1 MSAYEVAAIQEKG
14 VHVVMK
20 HFALNDCEQDRIGLG
35 VWLSEQAAREVYL
48 KAFQDVFEEGN
59 ANGTMVAYTR
69 WGCIWSGGNKGL
81 MTGIMRNEWG
91 SNGLT
96 ITDNV
101 LNPYVNG
108 PDGVMA
114 GGVTTYDAM
123 MPYVTKELP
132 AYKNDP
138 VMVTAMREACHH
150 DLYVLANSVAMNG
163 VGENTTIKFVQPKL
177 LVILKTIATIGVV
190 GFILS
195 LVMFILKKRKFKK
208 SEEYTSYMA
217 WKKEL
222 KQNKKQA

>member
-1 MSAYEVAAIQEKG
+1 MS
-14 VHVVMK
+14 
-20 HFALNDCEQDRIGLG
+20 
-35 VWLSEQAAREVYL
+35 
-48 KAFQDVFEEGN
+48 
-59 ANGTMVAYTR
+59 
-69 WGCIWSGGNKGL
+69 
-81 MTGIMRNEWG
+81 
-91 SNGLT
+91 
-96 ITDNV
+96 
-101 LNPYVNG
+101 

-222 KQNKKQA
+222 KQNKQNKQ

>member
-1 MSAYEVAAIQEKG
+1 
-14 VHVVMK
+14 
-20 HFALNDCEQDRIGLG
+20 
-35 VWLSEQAAREVYL
+35 
-48 KAFQDVFEEGN
+48 
-59 ANGTMVAYTR
+59 
-69 WGCIWSGGNKGL
+69 
-81 MTGIMRNEWG
+81 
-91 SNGLT
+91 
-96 ITDNV
+96 
-101 LNPYVNG
+101 
-108 PDGVMA
+108 MA

-208 SEEYTSYMA
+208 SEEYTSYMVM
-217 WKKEL
+217 KK
-222 KQNKKQA
+222 KKTSHILLCNAFFRIISYCLFCFSSNNFS

>member
-1 MSAYEVAAIQEKG
+1 MATISNIKEVNSISSENMSMVILEFEGDTDMNAVSLDMREKLDMIKGYWPDEVGNPTI
-14 VHVVMK
+14 MK
-20 HFALNDCEQDRIGLG
+20 
-35 VWLSEQAAREVYL
+35 
-48 KAFQDVFEEGN
+48 
-59 ANGTMVAYTR
+59 
-69 WGCIWSGGNKGL
+69 
-81 MTGIMRNEWG
+81 
-91 SNGLT
+91 
-96 ITDNV
+96 
-101 LNPYVNG
+101 LNP
-108 PDGVMA
+108 D
-114 GGVTTYDAM
+114 M
-123 MPYVTKELP
+123 M
-132 AYKNDP
+132 P

-222 KQNKKQA
+222 KQNKQNKQ

>member
-1 MSAYEVAAIQEKG
+1 MISKFSVKKPYTVIVAVVLVIILGIVSYTKMTTDLLPSMELPYAIVMTTYQGASPETVETTVTKPVEQSMATISNIKEVNSISSENMSMVILEFEGDTDMNAVSLDLREKLDMIKGYWPDEVGNSTI
-14 VHVVMK
+14 MK
-20 HFALNDCEQDRIGLG
+20 
-35 VWLSEQAAREVYL
+35 
-48 KAFQDVFEEGN
+48 
-59 ANGTMVAYTR
+59 
-69 WGCIWSGGNKGL
+69 
-81 MTGIMRNEWG
+81 
-91 SNGLT
+91 
-96 ITDNV
+96 
-101 LNPYVNG
+101 LNP
-108 PDGVMA
+108 D
-114 GGVTTYDAM
+114 M
-123 MPYVTKELP
+123 M
-132 AYKNDP
+132 P

>member
-1 MSAYEVAAIQEKG
+1 MSGAAMDLPSQITFLT
-14 VHVVMK
+14 HM
-20 HFALNDCEQDRIGLG
+20 
-35 VWLSEQAAREVYL
+35 S
-48 KAFQDVFEEGN
+48 
-59 ANGTMVAYTR
+59 MVGR
-69 WGCIWSGGNKGL
+69 S
-81 MTGIMRNEWG
+81 
-91 SNGLT
+91 
-96 ITDNV
+96 
-101 LNPYVNG
+101 
-108 PDGVMA
+108 DG

-195 LVMFILKKRKFKK
+195 LVMFILKNVSSKRVK
-208 SEEYTSYMA
+208 ST
-217 WKKEL
+217 
-222 KQNKKQA
+222 QAIWHGKRIETE

>member
-1 MSAYEVAAIQEKG
+1 
-14 VHVVMK
+14 
-20 HFALNDCEQDRIGLG
+20 
-35 VWLSEQAAREVYL
+35 
-48 KAFQDVFEEGN
+48 
-59 ANGTMVAYTR
+59 
-69 WGCIWSGGNKGL
+69 
-81 MTGIMRNEWG
+81 
-91 SNGLT
+91 
-96 ITDNV
+96 
-101 LNPYVNG
+101 
-108 PDGVMA
+108 MA

-177 LVILKTIATIGVV
+177 LVILKTIATIGVA

-222 KQNKKQA
+222 KQNKQNKQ